1 MTTSIETE
9 VVRYLDHLT
18 VERGLSEHTIAAYRR
33 DLARYTRFLA
43 SRDVVDPAKVDEAL
57 VRSFLA
63 SLSASTHGD
72 ERPYRATSVAR
83 ALSSVRSFHRFL
95 VREGVTN
102 RDPAVGV
109 AQPKLPRS
117 LPHPLTVDEVDRLL
131 AAPDPSTPA
140 GRRDRAIL
148 ELLYGSGLRISELTG
163 LDVDDVDLQE
173 GSVRVLGKGGKERDV
188 PVGRY
193 GRDAVQAYLTTA
205 RPAFVS
211 GRARGALF
219 LNQRGGRLSRQSC
232 DRMVR
237 AAARAAGIDRHVSL
251 HTLRHSFA
259 THLLEGGADVRVVQE
274 LLGHASVATT
284 QIYTLVTREHL
295 REVYHVAPSGAAA
308 TRGGRRSLDRRDRSR
323 SGGTRWMSPPPLRCG
338 RRSRTNGRTFARR
351 SPPSGPTRTPT
362 R

>member
-1 MTTSIETE
+1 MTTAIETE
-9 VVRYLDHLT
+9 VSRYLDHLT
-18 VERGLSEHTIAAYRR
+18 VERGLSANTISAYRR

-43 SRDVVDPAKVDEAL
+43 SRDVTDPSQVDESL

-63 SLSASTHGD
+63 SVSASTHGDD

-83 ALSSVRSFHRFL
+83 TLSSVRSFHRSL
-95 VREGVTN
+95 LRDGVTD
-102 RDPAVGV
+102 RDPATGV

-117 LPHPLTVDEVDRLL
+117 LPHPLSVAEVERLL
-131 AAPDPSTPA
+131 DASDTSTAA
-140 GRRDRAIL
+140 GRRDVAIL
-148 ELLYGSGLRISELTG
+148 ELLYGSGLRVSELTG
-163 LDVDDVDLQE
+163 LDVDDVDLEE
-173 GSVRVLGKGGKERDV
+173 GSVRVLGKGGKEREV
-188 PVGRY
+188 PLGRY
-193 GRDAVQAYLTTA
+193 GREAVERYLITA
-205 RPAFVS
+205 RPAFVT
-211 GRARGALF
+211 GRGRGALF

-295 REVYHVAPSGAAA
+295 REVYYTSHPRARRTPSTTGAAR
-308 TRGGRRSLDRRDRSR
+308 TRP
-323 SGGTRWMSPPPLRCG
+323 SPEEEHDG
-338 RRSRTNGRTFARR
+338 
-351 SPPSGPTRTPT
+351 
-362 R
+362 